1 MPVARC
7 TVIVM
12 AGTLSG
18 HIEQLPSGS
27 WRAKVCGGTDPLR
40 GWEIRFRKTCKTER
54 AAQIELGKLLEQAA
68 AGRQPDSGA
77 WQRPMLVELYP
88 HIEHLQ
94 GVLALLDVTAE
105 HAPEPVSY
113 EEVKLRSG
121 LTDRQQ
127 RNDHAALTLAA
138 KKAFGRRTWPVA
150 WQQTSE
156 GAMRYWMPSRMATWW
171 KEIRK

>member
-1 MPVARC
+1 MNKQSLLRRIDA
-7 TVIVM
+7 
-12 AGTLSG
+12 
-18 HIEQLPSGS
+18 IEQQLQDMRREVLEDG
-27 WRAKVCGGTDPLR
+27 
-40 GWEIRFRKTCKTER
+40 
-54 AAQIELGKLLEQAA
+54 AAEEVVQVTGQ
-68 AGRQPDSGA
+68 GA

-88 HIEHLQ
+88 HIEHLR
-94 GVLALLDVTAE
+94 GVLALLDLTAE

-113 EEVKLRSG
+113 EEVKRRSG

-138 KKAFGRRTWPVA
+138 KKTFGRRTWPVA

-156 GAMRYWMPSRMATWW
+156 GALRYWMPARMATWW

>member
-1 MPVARC
+1 VNKQSLLRRIDAMEQQLQDMRREVLEDSAAKEE
-7 TVIVM
+7 VI
-12 AGTLSG
+12 
-18 HIEQLPSGS
+18 
-27 WRAKVCGGTDPLR
+27 
-40 GWEIRFRKTCKTER
+40 
-54 AAQIELGKLLEQAA
+54 QITGQ
-68 AGRQPDSGA
+68 GA

-88 HIEHLQ
+88 HIEHLR
-94 GVLALLDVTAE
+94 GVLALLDLTAE
-105 HAPEPVSY
+105 HAPEPVYY
-113 EEVKLRSG
+113 EEVKRRSG

-156 GAMRYWMPSRMATWW
+156 GATRYWMPARMATWW